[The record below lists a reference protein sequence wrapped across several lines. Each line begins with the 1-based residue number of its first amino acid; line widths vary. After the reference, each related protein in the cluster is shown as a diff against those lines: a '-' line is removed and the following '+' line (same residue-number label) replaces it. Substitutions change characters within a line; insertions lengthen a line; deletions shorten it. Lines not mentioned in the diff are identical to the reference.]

1 MSRVPQ
7 KLPNTAMVLA
17 AGLGL
22 RMRPLT
28 LDLPKAMVE
37 VKGRS
42 LIDRAL
48 DRLKAAGIAKA
59 VVNLHHKGNTLKRH
73 LAQRSDIEIVFS
85 DETELLL
92 ETGGGVTRALP
103 LLGSG
108 PFFVVNSD
116 VIWLDAQGDSLH
128 ALAAAWDDAAM
139 DALLLMH
146 PTVMAVGYSGMGDF
160 DMAADGRLTR
170 REQRHV
176 APFLFTGIQLL
187 HPRLF
192 DDAPPGPFSLNRLYD
207 KAAESGRLFGLRHQ
221 GIWMDVGTPA
231 GLKAAEA
238 ALEDL

>member
-1 MSRVPQ
+1 MSSVPRTAP
-7 KLPNTAMVLA
+7 KTAMVLA

-48 DRLKAAGIAKA
+48 DRLQAAGVEKV

-73 LAQRSDIEIVFS
+73 LAQRNDFQIAYS
-85 DETELLL
+85 DETEILL
-92 ETGGGVTRALP
+92 ETGGGVAKALP
-103 LLGSG
+103 LLGPE

-116 VIWLDAQGDSLH
+116 TIWLDAQGDSLQ
-128 ALAAAWDDAAM
+128 ALAATWDDAEM

-146 PTVMAVGYSGMGDF
+146 PTVSAVGYSGIGDF
-160 DMAADGRLTR
+160 EMAPDGRLTR

-192 DDAPPGPFSLNRLYD
+192 DGAPAGPFSLNRLYD
-207 KAAESGRLFGLRHQ
+207 KAAESGRLYGLRHQ

-238 ALEDL
+238 ALDDL

>member
-1 MSRVPQ
+1 MSGVP
-7 KLPNTAMVLA
+7 KTAMVLA

-48 DRLKAAGIAKA
+48 DRLAAAGIEKA
-59 VVNLHHKGNTLKRH
+59 VVNLHHKGNTLRRH
-73 LAQRSDIEIVFS
+73 LAERGDIDIAFS
-85 DETELLL
+85 DESEALL
-92 ETGGGVTRALP
+92 ETGGGVARALP
-103 LLGSG
+103 LLGSS
-108 PFFVVNSD
+108 PFFVINSD

-128 ALAAAWDDAAM
+128 ALAAAWDDTAM

-146 PTVMAVGYSGMGDF
+146 PTVLAIGYAGMGDF

-192 DDAPPGPFSLNRLYD
+192 EGAPPGAFSLNRLYD
-207 KAAESGRLFGLRHQ
+207 QAAESGRLYGLRHQ

>member
-1 MSRVPQ
+1 MSSVP
-7 KLPNTAMVLA
+7 KTAMVLA

-37 VKGRS
+37 VKGRA

-48 DRLKAAGIAKA
+48 DRLVAAGVRRA

-73 LAQRSDIEIVFS
+73 LAARHDIEIAFS
-85 DETELLL
+85 DETEALL
-92 ETGGGVTRALP
+92 ETGGGVAKALP
-103 LLGSG
+103 LLGPA

-116 VIWLDAQGDSLH
+116 VIWFDAQGDSLQ
-128 ALAAAWDDAAM
+128 ALAAGWDDAAM
-139 DALLLMH
+139 DALLLVH
-146 PTVMAVGYSGMGDF
+146 PTVTAIGYNGRGDF
-160 DMAADGRLTR
+160 EMASDGRLTR
-170 REQRHV
+170 REERHV
-176 APFLFTGIQLL
+176 APFLFTGVQML

-192 DDAPPGPFSLNRLYD
+192 DGAPAGAFSLNRLYD

-231 GLKAAEA
+231 GLKAAETT
-238 ALEDL
+238 LDDL

>member
-1 MSRVPQ
+1 MSRFPQ

-48 DRLKAAGIAKA
+48 DRLKAAGIAKV

-73 LAQRSDIEIVFS
+73 LAERNDIEIAFS

-92 ETGGGVTRALP
+92 ETGGGVARALP

>member
-1 MSRVPQ
+1 VSKVPS
-7 KLPNTAMVLA
+7 TAMILA

-37 VKGRS
+37 VKGRR

-48 DRLKAAGIAKA
+48 DRLLSAGIKKV

-73 LAQRSDIEIVFS
+73 LAERNDVEILFS
-85 DETELLL
+85 DESEQLL
-92 ETGGGVTRALP
+92 ETGGGVAKALP
-103 LLGSG
+103 LLGPD

-116 VIWLDAQGDSLH
+116 VIWLDARRDSLH
-128 ALAAAWDDAAM
+128 ELAEAWDDKAM

-146 PTVMAVGYSGMGDF
+146 PTVTAVGYDGVGDF
-160 DMAADGRLTR
+160 EMAPDGRLTR
-170 REQRHV
+170 REERHV

-192 DDAPPGPFSLNRLYD
+192 DGAPEGPFSLNRLYD
-207 KAAESGRLFGLRHQ
+207 QAAESGRLYGYRHE

-238 ALEDL
+238 ALDDL